1 MLGKEAHNGVRERAA
16 SSGEHMASGGKA
28 DELSVFDALRDV
40 LCARVRPEQVVS
52 RTDGERWRAYL
63 LVRGGPEGC
72 GRLSIRA

>member
-1 MLGKEAHNGVRERAA
+1 MAMNRKALNIGLGK
-16 SSGEHMASGGKA
+16 GKA